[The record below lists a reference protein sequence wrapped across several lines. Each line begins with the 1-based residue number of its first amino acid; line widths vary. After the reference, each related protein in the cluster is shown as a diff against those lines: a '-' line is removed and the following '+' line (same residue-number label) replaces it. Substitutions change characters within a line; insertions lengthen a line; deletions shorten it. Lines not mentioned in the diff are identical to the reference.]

1 MYFEHKLP
9 SIYDGDLLEEEEVLD
24 WLVKQKNEDTIEN
37 INREILFRMIGE
49 KEYLAVFFYKPD
61 DDESAEIAEHL
72 EKIDDDCADY
82 DVGLVKIS
90 DNLIAKKYGVKSPP
104 GLVYFRRGKSI
115 KYEGNLFDEDEVLE
129 WLTRPDNM
137 EMADAI
143 EKVNRRMFE
152 RLQERTN
159 YLAVLFYSK
168 KDCKNCDKVLEE
180 LEKVGASLGSLF
192 TFQMSFSSV
201 SRLTTKPTPPASS
214 L

>member
-1 MYFEHKLP
+1 M
-9 SIYDGDLLEEEEVLD
+9 LEEEEVLD

-37 INREILFRMIGE
+37 INREILFHMIGE

-90 DNLIAKKYGVKSPP
+90 DNLIAKKYGVKNPP
-104 GLVYFRRGKSI
+104 GLVYFRRGKPL

-180 LEKVGASLGSLF
+180 LEKV
-192 TFQMSFSSV
+192 SV
-201 SRLTTKPTPPASS
+201 VNKWKICNVCIFYCLM
-214 L
+214 